1 MSSKQDDGDGFSSSL
16 SYPGRRV
23 IPESRCCYTS
33 PFSPGFDINGT
44 LSSKFALSNN
54 ISGGGGGGGS
64 SSSSGGSGGDNALLL
79 VGGGGMSAS
88 LKESRQQVLNFINV
102 HKIKLE
108 NCYICDLCNKQ
119 SADNSNMNKHIEFT
133 HATELQAFL
142 QNLSAAI
149 M

>member
-1 MSSKQDDGDGFSSSL
+1 MSGKFGLNSSS
-16 SYPGRRV
+16 G
-23 IPESRCCYTS
+23 
-33 PFSPGFDINGT
+33 GGG
-44 LSSKFALSNN
+44 SSG
-54 ISGGGGGGGS
+54 SGGGGGGGLS
-64 SSSSGGSGGDNALLL
+64 PL
-79 VGGGGMSAS
+79 

-142 QNLSAAI
+142 QSLPAAR